1 MDSIWVTSIVLCS
14 LGLIVGVG
22 VVFPLLWSQVGHHEL
37 GAAAAMD
44 PRLMGLNLPVLG
56 IFRGTGVPM
65 GVSGWYPKVPPLWL
79 QGGEYFGHPDP
90 FLPIPNGFSPP
101 TSSHQHTC
109 GALGC
114 ITEVQVSL
122 PLPLLTFSPTS
133 LSFFFLH
140 PPVF

>member
-1 MDSIWVTSIVLCS
+1 MGCV
-14 LGLIVGVG
+14 
-22 VVFPLLWSQVGHHEL
+22 EL

-44 PRLMGLNLPVLG
+44 PCLMGLNLPVLG

-133 LSFFFLH
+133 LSFFFSPSPSLLVNMGCNIYCDFTS
-140 PPVF
+140 PAYLFLRLREAMKFE